1 MALAE
6 TCPPPPD
13 PVLTLDYG
21 SRYTDDS
28 ETRSEIDQVAEAD
41 LEAALQPLDDF
52 IRDLAER
59 ADQVHLPD
67 APRAEIAGC
76 VTRQI
81 AVWARAQALRDL
93 ASSTARL
100 TIGSRIAGFGMVLRQ
115 VTPHGGAPE
124 DLAEIRG
131 WLSDLAHA
139 QMTFWEED
147 APPGARRG
155 NLRAWAALGAAA
167 TADLTGDGIL
177 RGWAAWSADYV
188 LCTAAP
194 DGSLPQEMSRGR
206 LAYHYQLHAVAP
218 LVVTARLLRDHDLRP
233 GARCDDALT
242 RVVGF
247 TLADMADGAR
257 TREITGEK
265 QRYFDGI
272 DSLSGYNF
280 AWLPAW
286 LTLAPDPETA
296 KLAAEFQA
304 LSSSKLGGD
313 QSLIWRDGPLR

>member
-1 MALAE
+1 MAMAE
-6 TCPPPPD
+6 TCPPPPE

-28 ETRSEIDQVAEAD
+28 ETRSEIDDAAEAE
-41 LEAALQPLDDF
+41 LEASLQPLDDF
-52 IRDLAER
+52 IRDLAEL
-59 ADQVHLPD
+59 ANQVYLED
-67 APRAEIAGC
+67 APRTEIADC

-81 AVWARAQALRDL
+81 AVWARAQALQDL

-115 VTPHGGAPE
+115 VAPHGGAPE
-124 DLAEIRG
+124 DLVAIQD
-131 WLSDLAHA
+131 WLSALTHA

-147 APPGARRG
+147 APPGAKRG

-177 RGWAAWSADYV
+177 RSWAAWSTDYV

-218 LVVTARLLRDHDLRP
+218 LVVTTRLLRDHDLHP
-233 GARCDDALT
+233 GARCDDALP
-242 RVVGF
+242 RVVAF
-247 TLADMADGAR
+247 TLADMTDGAR
-257 TREITGEK
+257 TREITDED
-265 QRYFDGI
+265 QRYFDGE
-272 DSLSGYNF
+272 DSLSGYNL

-286 LTLAPDPETA
+286 QTLSPDPELTQ
-296 KLAAEFQA
+296 LAADFQP

-313 QSLIWRDGPLR
+313 QSLIWRSEPY

>member
-1 MALAE
+1 MAMAE
-6 TCPPPPD
+6 TCPPPPE

-28 ETRSEIDQVAEAD
+28 ETRSEIDDAAEAE
-41 LEAALQPLDDF
+41 LEASLQPLDDF
-52 IRDLAER
+52 IRVLAEL
-59 ADQVHLPD
+59 ANQVYLAD
-67 APRAEIAGC
+67 APRAEIAEC

-81 AVWARAQALRDL
+81 AVWARAQALQDL

-124 DLAEIRG
+124 DLVVIQD
-131 WLSDLAHA
+131 WLSALAHA

-147 APPGARRG
+147 APPGAKRG

-167 TADLTGDGIL
+167 TADLTDDGIL
-177 RGWAAWSADYV
+177 RSWAAWSMDYV
-188 LCTAAP
+188 LCSAAP

-218 LVVTARLLRDHDLRP
+218 LVVTTRLLRDHGLYP
-233 GARCDDALT
+233 GARCGDALT
-242 RVVGF
+242 RVVAF
-247 TLADMADGAR
+247 TLADMSDGAR
-257 TREITGEK
+257 TREITGED
-265 QRYFDGI
+265 QRYFDGE
-272 DSLSGYNF
+272 DSLSGYNL

-286 LTLAPDPETA
+286 QTLAPDPELA
-296 KLAAEFQA
+296 QLAADFQP

-313 QSLIWRDGPLR
+313 QSLIWRSEPY

>member
-1 MALAE
+1 MAMAE
-6 TCPPPPD
+6 TCPPPPE

-28 ETRSEIDQVAEAD
+28 ETRSEIDDAAEEE
-41 LEAALQPLDDF
+41 LEASLQPLDDF
-52 IRDLAER
+52 IRDLAEL
-59 ADQVHLPD
+59 ANQVYLED
-67 APRAEIAGC
+67 ASRTEIADC
-76 VTRQI
+76 VTRLI

-115 VTPHGGAPE
+115 VAPHGGAPE
-124 DLAEIRG
+124 DLVAIHD
-131 WLSDLAHA
+131 WLSALAHA

-147 APPGARRG
+147 APPGAKRG

-167 TADLTGDGIL
+167 TADLTDDGIL
-177 RGWAAWSADYV
+177 RSWAAWSTDYV

-218 LVVTARLLRDHDLRP
+218 LVVATRLLRDHGLYP
-233 GARCDDALT
+233 GARCGDALP
-242 RVVGF
+242 RVVAF
-247 TLADMADGAR
+247 TLADMTDGAR
-257 TREITGEK
+257 TREITGED
-265 QRYFDGI
+265 QRYFDGE
-272 DSLSGYNF
+272 DSLSGYNL

-286 LTLAPDPETA
+286 QTLAPDPDLA
-296 KLAAEFQA
+296 QLAADFQP

-313 QSLIWRDGPLR
+313 QGLIWREGPL